1 MQTHLCALQYLEKG
15 VAHRSVRRK
24 EKMEKEYDV
33 LVVGPVSLDHN
44 IDYLGNERSEVG
56 GAVVASGWAAAGSG
70 AKAAIFCKLN
80 PEEADVNERFEGI
93 KADLYWKP
101 SAHTCSIRNQYFT
114 ADKEKRACTS
124 LGKCDPFRFDEMA
137 DIKTKMYHFAGL
149 VYGDFDGEL
158 IRESAKHGKVAVDV
172 QCMLRHVEPDKTMA
186 FHDWADKKE
195 ILPLIDY
202 LKTDAAEAEIL
213 TGTNDRVKAAHMLHE
228 WGAKEVMISHNT
240 ELLVYDGEKI
250 YTCPIKARNLSG
262 RTGRGD
268 TAFAGYINERQHAS
282 VEEALL
288 WATALVSLKMETPVP
303 SAAAAKMLQL
313 TSTSSIS
320 NPQDKYAQETPL
332 LHQQKGRFY
341 GTASKQS
348 LGQQKRTSLSAR
360 PFTMPLF
367 GFYALPSSLTR
378 ACAAARRAIGT
389 RNGEQET

>member
-288 WATALVSLKMETPVP
+288 WATALVSLKMETPGPFRCCREDVT
-303 SAAAAKMLQL
+303 AY
-313 TSTSSIS
+313 I
-320 NPQDKYAQETPL
+320 NE
-332 LHQQKGRFY
+332 FY
-341 GTASKQS
+341 K
-348 LGQQKRTSLSAR
+348 
-360 PFTMPLF
+360 
-367 GFYALPSSLTR
+367 
-378 ACAAARRAIGT
+378 
-389 RNGEQET
+389 

>member
-288 WATALVSLKMETPVP
+288 WATALVSLKMETPGPFCGCREDVT
-303 SAAAAKMLQL
+303 AY
-313 TSTSSIS
+313 I
-320 NPQDKYAQETPL
+320 NE
-332 LHQQKGRFY
+332 FY
-341 GTASKQS
+341 K
-348 LGQQKRTSLSAR
+348 
-360 PFTMPLF
+360 
-367 GFYALPSSLTR
+367 
-378 ACAAARRAIGT
+378 
-389 RNGEQET
+389 

>member
-1 MQTHLCALQYLEKG
+1 MCAE
-15 VAHRSVRRK
+15 R
-24 EKMEKEYDV
+24 KMEKEYDV

-101 SAHTCSIRNQYFT
+101 SEHTCSIRNQYFT

-240 ELLVYDGEKI
+240 ELLVYDGE
-250 YTCPIKARNLSG
+250 
-262 RTGRGD
+262 
-268 TAFAGYINERQHAS
+268 
-282 VEEALL
+282 
-288 WATALVSLKMETPVP
+288 
-303 SAAAAKMLQL
+303 
-313 TSTSSIS
+313 
-320 NPQDKYAQETPL
+320 
-332 LHQQKGRFY
+332 
-341 GTASKQS
+341 
-348 LGQQKRTSLSAR
+348 
-360 PFTMPLF
+360 
-367 GFYALPSSLTR
+367 
-378 ACAAARRAIGT
+378 
-389 RNGEQET
+389 

>member
-137 DIKTKMYHFAGL
+137 DIKTRMYHFAGL
-149 VYGDFDGEL
+149 VFIL
-158 IRESAKHGKVAVDV
+158 AVDLFCGHQARAGDGSV
-172 QCMLRHVEPDKTMA
+172 KIIGVSSAPGGEIKSGLRPDGGVARVGMHYAANLRKATVKRQMRWRVGRGLFAA
-186 FHDWADKKE
+186 FHHLA
-195 ILPLIDY
+195 
-202 LKTDAAEAEIL
+202 
-213 TGTNDRVKAAHMLHE
+213 
-228 WGAKEVMISHNT
+228 
-240 ELLVYDGEKI
+240 
-250 YTCPIKARNLSG
+250 
-262 RTGRGD
+262 
-268 TAFAGYINERQHAS
+268 AGYLNHHHIVGGHYLILNAGRLNHHPLPRFVYRADIAPGERHQMMNGKRQVCRQHVS
-282 VEEALL
+282 FQLL
-288 WATALVSLKMETPVP
+288 
-303 SAAAAKMLQL
+303 
-313 TSTSSIS
+313 
-320 NPQDKYAQETPL
+320 
-332 LHQQKGRFY
+332 
-341 GTASKQS
+341 
-348 LGQQKRTSLSAR
+348 
-360 PFTMPLF
+360 
-367 GFYALPSSLTR
+367 
-378 ACAAARRAIGT
+378 
-389 RNGEQET
+389 

>member
-1 MQTHLCALQYLEKG
+1 
-15 VAHRSVRRK
+15 
-24 EKMEKEYDV
+24 
-33 LVVGPVSLDHN
+33 
-44 IDYLGNERSEVG
+44 
-56 GAVVASGWAAAGSG
+56 
-70 AKAAIFCKLN
+70 
-80 PEEADVNERFEGI
+80 
-93 KADLYWKP
+93 
-101 SAHTCSIRNQYFT
+101 
-114 ADKEKRACTS
+114 
-124 LGKCDPFRFDEMA
+124 MA

-288 WATALVSLKMETPVP
+288 WATALVSLKRETPGPFRGCREDVV
-303 SAAAAKMLQL
+303 AY
-313 TSTSSIS
+313 I
-320 NPQDKYAQETPL
+320 NE
-332 LHQQKGRFY
+332 FY
-341 GTASKQS
+341 K
-348 LGQQKRTSLSAR
+348 
-360 PFTMPLF
+360 
-367 GFYALPSSLTR
+367 
-378 ACAAARRAIGT
+378 
-389 RNGEQET
+389 